1 MDPSKDHKNWVTV
14 GELIRLIKEPVALYT
29 SQIIEK
35 WHVKLCSRLIPSGRC
50 TNPAVCET
58 KTNPG
63 CLCLS
68 CKGWY
73 DELAKSHQ
81 NKNKRQIKWRENCDT
96 SKWPVDPW
104 EVAKFFMPILGD
116 NKKNIKDAKSTD
128 LSSLLNALAW
138 MKNAAF
144 APDRRVD
151 LNLVTQLRSEV
162 RNPWAHAPDQELAEA
177 ILNDAFDI
185 TNKFVADLD
194 KVFSFPQVKECIE
207 DIKFLQANGLSN
219 VKDTE
224 LKIVNLGL
232 IELGGDV
239 SKMKEEIKRL
249 EEDQSSERQLI
260 KELEKKL
267 ENLEKDLKSLQHS
280 VNSQETD
287 ERSRVKSCIPEK
299 PQTFIGRDTE
309 VKQIIS
315 SLVENGCGI
324 VSIVGGPGFGKSSLA
339 IEVSHHLSNNH
350 DIVVIFSYLSSAST
364 VPEVMRYLCHDVG
377 VYPGEDPE
385 SSLMLSVKN
394 IEKKVVLV
402 MDNIEQLLESNVKS
416 EFTELLLT
424 LRKNSHQQMQILTT
438 TRTEFSVPGKATV
451 NVQIGELDEKSSV
464 ELLRKC
470 CPDEKVEDMYLSELT
485 KLCGFVPLALCIAG
499 TLIPDL
505 DDPSELI
512 QWLREKPMEAL
523 QNSDQCIPKAIEL
536 SFQKLEDEEKNA
548 LARLSVFDGNF
559 QKKSAQEVID
569 RDRIKTQ
576 NVLRNLVTRSL
587 IQKRNDKRFV
597 IHSLIRRFLTDHDQ
611 FEDEKTMAQGLMV
624 RHFLEMCHALTMDS
638 YSCNGFT
645 SARDSLKK
653 DVHNVEETLLII
665 CSHDQASNLNSN
677 ILQFLA
683 NSNIY
688 KYSSRFFYDF
698 GWDLLP
704 QTLLRN
710 FFECCIKLAESL
722 NQPAIEITFQCL
734 VADQEGHRYGWKS
747 PEYTNRIESIRE
759 MFHANEVTL
768 KEDRFLFCF
777 CYYSYARYEAD
788 QTTADLHVPV
798 NDLASLPVNK
808 ASSPIEK
815 VAEALILRERG
826 QLNKKRANKMYPID
840 EDKSEEYMNC
850 AKLLYK
856 KALLLAKELLGD
868 HELTC
873 TLYKQLGDLLFNWH
887 KNEEALAYYC
897 EAIRLRKELKLD
909 SNEQFVFLLKNYGAC
924 LSFSNRSEESVEK
937 LKEARDIAEKL
948 TDKHTSC
955 RAKVYSQLARVYYYW
970 KLDCQEAAGYAR
982 TGMEM
987 QGLLHPR
994 EITKLQ
1000 DIIEWAAENVA

>member
-1 MDPSKDHKNWVTV
+1 MVPSKDHNNWITV

-29 SQIIEK
+29 SQIVEN
-35 WHVKLCSRLIPSGRC
+35 WHVKLRSRLPPGRC

-96 SKWPVDPW
+96 SKWLVDPW

-116 NKKNIKDAKSTD
+116 NKITINDAESTD
-128 LSSLLNALAW
+128 LSSLLNVLEW
-138 MKNAAF
+138 MKDATF
-144 APDRRVD
+144 TPDRRVD
-151 LNLVTQLRSEV
+151 LNLVRRLRSEV
-162 RNPWAHAPDQELAEA
+162 RNPWAHAPNQELAEA

-185 TNKFVADLD
+185 ANKFVADLD
-194 KVFSFPQVKECIE
+194 KVFSFPEVKECIK
-207 DIKFLQANGLSN
+207 DIKVLQANGLSN
-219 VKDTE
+219 VKETE

-239 SKMKEEIKRL
+239 SQMKEEIKRL

-260 KELEKKL
+260 KEQEKKL
-267 ENLEKDLKSLQHS
+267 ENLEKDFKSLQHS
-280 VNSQETD
+280 INSQRTD
-287 ERSRVKSCIPEK
+287 EQSRVKSCIPEK

-315 SLVENGCGI
+315 SLVDNGCGI

-339 IEVSHHLSNNH
+339 IEVSHRLRNNH

-364 VPEVMRYLCHDVG
+364 VSEVMRYLCHNVG

-416 EFTELLLT
+416 QFTELLLT
-424 LRKNSHQQMQILTT
+424 LRKNSHQHMQILTT
-438 TRTEFSVPGKATV
+438 TRTEFSIPGKATV
-451 NVQIGELDEKSSV
+451 NVHIGELDEKSSV

-470 CPDEKVEDMYLSELT
+470 CPNEKIEEMYLSELT

-536 SFQKLEDEEKNA
+536 SFQKLEDEDKKA
-548 LARLSVFDGNF
+548 LVRLSIFDGNF
-559 QKKSAQEVID
+559 QKKSAQEIID
-569 RDRIKTQ
+569 RDKIETQ

-587 IQKRNDKRFV
+587 IQRRNDKRFV
-597 IHSLIRRFLTDHDQ
+597 IHSLIRRFLTDHNQFKDQ
-611 FEDEKTMAQGLMV
+611 KTMAQGLMV
-624 RHFLEMCHALTMDS
+624 RHFLEMCHVLTMDS
-638 YSCNGFT
+638 YSFNGFT
-645 SARDSLKK
+645 GARESLKK
-653 DVHNVEETLLII
+653 DAHNVEETFSTI
-665 CSHDQASNLNSN
+665 CSHDEASNGNSN
-677 ILQFLA
+677 ILVFLA
-683 NSNIY
+683 NSSIY
-688 KYSSRFFYDF
+688 KYSSRFFYYF

-710 FFECCIKLAESL
+710 FFKCCIKLAESL
-722 NQPAIEITFQCL
+722 KQPAIEITFQCL
-734 VADQEGHRYGWKS
+734 VADQEGHKYGWKS
-747 PEYTNRIESIRE
+747 TEYTNRIKTIIE
-759 MFHANEVTL
+759 MFHTNEVTL
-768 KEDRFLFCF
+768 KENRFVFCF

-788 QTTADLHVPV
+788 LPTTDSAVD
-798 NDLASLPVNK
+798 DLASLPLNK

-815 VAEALILRERG
+815 VAEALILMERG
-826 QLNKKRANKMYPID
+826 QLNKKRANKMYQID
-840 EDKSEEYMNC
+840 KNKYEEHMDC
-850 AKLLYK
+850 AKLLYNE
-856 KALLLAKELLGD
+856 ALLLAKDLLGD

-873 TLYKQLGDLLFNWH
+873 TLHKQLGDLLFNWR
-887 KNEEALAYYC
+887 KNEEALAYYRD
-897 EAIRLRKELKLD
+897 AITLRNKLKLEA
-909 SNEQFVFLLKNYGAC
+909 NEQFVFLLKNFGAC
-924 LSFSNRSEESVEK
+924 LSFSNRFEESVEK
-937 LKEARDIAEKL
+937 LKEARDIADKL

-955 RAKVYSQLARVYYYW
+955 RAKVYSQLARAYYYW

-994 EITKLQ
+994 EVTKLQ
-1000 DIIEWAAENVA
+1000 EIIEWAAENVS

>member
-1 MDPSKDHKNWVTV
+1 MDPSKDHNNWITV

-29 SQIIEK
+29 NQIVEN
-35 WHVKLCSRLIPSGRC
+35 WHVKLCSRLPSGRC

-58 KTNPG
+58 KTNPC

-104 EVAKFFMPILGD
+104 EVAKFFMPTLGD

-128 LSSLLNALAW
+128 LSSLLNVLAW

-144 APDRRVD
+144 TPDRRVD
-151 LNLVTQLRSEV
+151 LNLVTKLRSEV
-162 RNPWAHAPDQELAEA
+162 RNPWAHAPNQELAEA

-185 TNKFVADLD
+185 ANKFVADLD
-194 KVFSFPQVKECIE
+194 KVFSFSEVKECIK
-207 DIKFLQANGLSN
+207 DIKVLQANGLSN
-219 VKDTE
+219 VKETE

-239 SKMKEEIKRL
+239 SQMKEEIKRL

-260 KELEKKL
+260 KEQEKKL
-267 ENLEKDLKSLQHS
+267 ENLEKDFRSLQHS
-280 VNSQETD
+280 VNSQRAD

-339 IEVSHHLSNNH
+339 LEVSHHLSNNH

-402 MDNIEQLLESNVKS
+402 MDNIEQLLERDVKS

-424 LRKNSHQQMQILTT
+424 LRKNSHQHMQILTT
-438 TRTEFSVPGKATV
+438 TRIELSIPGKATV
-451 NVQIGELDEKSSV
+451 NVQVGELDKKSSV

-470 CPDEKVEDMYLSELT
+470 CPDKKVEDMYLSELT

-523 QNSDQCIPKAIEL
+523 VNSDQCIPKAIEL
-536 SFQKLEDEEKNA
+536 SFEKLEDEEKKA
-548 LARLSVFDGNF
+548 LVRLSVFDGNF
-559 QKKSAQEVID
+559 QTKSAQKVID
-569 RDRIKTQ
+569 RDGIKTQ
-576 NVLRNLVTRSL
+576 NLLRNLITRSL
-587 IQKRNDKRFV
+587 IQRRNDKRFV

-624 RHFLEMCHALTMDS
+624 RHFLEMCHGLTMDS

-645 SARDSLKK
+645 GARESLKK
-653 DVHNVEETLLII
+653 DAHNVEETLLII
-665 CSHDQASNLNSN
+665 CSQDEASNLNSN
-677 ILQFLA
+677 ILEFLA

-688 KYSSRFFYDF
+688 RFSSRFFYDF

-704 QTLLRN
+704 KTLLRD
-710 FFECCIKLAESL
+710 FFECCIKLAKNL
-722 NQPAIEITFQCL
+722 KQPAIEITFQCL
-734 VADQEGHRYGWKS
+734 VADQEGRKYGWKS
-747 PEYTNRIESIRE
+747 PEYSNRIKSVME

-768 KEDRFLFCF
+768 KEDRFLFWF
-777 CYYSYARYEAD
+777 CYYSYARYKAD
-788 QTTADLHVPV
+788 QTTTDLDVPAD
-798 NDLASLPVNK
+798 DFASLPASK

-815 VAEALILRERG
+815 AAEALILRDRG
-826 QLNKKRANKMYPID
+826 QLKKKSANKMYHK
-840 EDKSEEYMNC
+840 DKNKYEEYMNC
-850 AKLLYK
+850 AKSLYNES
-856 KALLLAKELLGD
+856 LLLAKELLGD

-873 TLYKQLGDLLFNWH
+873 ILHKLLGDLLFNWR
-887 KNEEALAYYC
+887 KNEEALAHYRD
-897 EAIRLRKELKLD
+897 AITLRKKLKLD
-909 SNEQFVFLLKNYGAC
+909 SSERFVFLLKNYGLC
-924 LSFSNRSEESVEK
+924 LSISDCFEESVEK
-937 LKEARDIAEKL
+937 LKEARDIADKL
-948 TDKHTSC
+948 TEKHTYC
-955 RAKVYSQLARVYYYW
+955 RAKVYFQLARTYCYW
-970 KLDCQEAAGYAR
+970 RPDCQDAAEYAR

-987 QGLLHPR
+987 QQLLDPR
-994 EITKLQ
+994 EVTALQ
-1000 DIIEWAAENVA
+1000 EIIGRAEDVA